1 MANPDIANGFSF
13 VRSLSGQMVPMRGR
27 VDINQIIAKGDA
39 LIISAGGLLQ
49 IGLFDSD
56 EIYGVAN
63 TPITTTGTV
72 DETDTIE
79 FYPAT
84 DQIIFE
90 AQVSGST
97 TIALIGDDVDIEG
110 ATGVMEV
117 NENAVVEEVFKI
129 IGLASD
135 KREELDL
142 GLNDR
147 VYGYFTRS
155 SYNRYRGAK

>member
-1 MANPDIANGFSF
+1 MANKDRPNGFSF
-13 VRSLSGQMVPMRGR
+13 VRSLTGQMAPIRGR
-27 VDINQIIAKGDA
+27 VAANQVIAKGDA
-39 LIISAGGLLQ
+39 IIINASGLIQ
-49 IGLFDSD
+49 IALSSSG
-56 EIYGVAN
+56 EIYGVAEQ
-63 TPITTTGTV
+63 PITTEASVTV
-72 DETDTIE
+72 EDSLT

-84 DQIIFE
+84 DQVIFE
-90 AQVSGST
+90 AQVSGSS

-110 ATGVMEV
+110 VTGVMEV

-129 IGLASD
+129 IEVKSD
-135 KREELDL
+135 TDPELEI